1 MAQLALAMFVIAI
14 VLILAIACWRA
25 GQKTLAV
32 LAFSVAALMGAGYSF
47 YAMNS
52 RVPSTLPTESVK
64 LIMESA
70 NLTGVG
76 WRLTGSVTN
85 VGDKSVSAV
94 NASASVA
101 LCDGDTCK
109 QRDSVEFVLLMH
121 VPPGQT
127 YPFHQALH
135 DVKVS
140 SNDISHSEKLVWTL
154 TVESVLGYANQR

>member
-70 NLTGVG
+70 N
-76 WRLTGSVTN
+76 LTGSVTN